1 MRTFMLRLY
10 EDKVPAGHAPAYLP
24 KAPRSVYVVAGGVT
38 IEFPQGCQYQ
48 GPDSAW
54 IGEEQIALVGGE
66 ENAVLWRWELV
77 APDAAPGS
85 IRSAPGVKSVLKLQ
99 QEIELDEQFDWL
111 IRCDRVDFPPGGVA
125 LTHVHQGPGIRCCLK
140 GEITIETQGK
150 TTVHPAGSAW
160 FELGHAPVLAPTT
173 EASDTTFIRCFILPQ
188 GCRLRS
194 SIRYV
199 LPEDAGK
206 PKRQHYHVY
215 GERMLSLP

>member
-1 MRTFMLRLY
+1 MRSFIIRLY
-10 EDKVPAGHAPAYLP
+10 EDRIPAGHAPVYLP
-24 KAPRSVYVVAGGVT
+24 RMPRSVYVVQGGITV
-38 IEFPQGCQYQ
+38 EFSDGTQHQRQ
-48 GPDSAW
+48 ESAW
-54 IGEEQIALVGGE
+54 VGQDPIALVAGE
-66 ENAVLWRWELV
+66 EDAVLWRWELV
-77 APDAAPGS
+77 APDAPAGTL
-85 IRSAPGVKSVLKLQ
+85 RSAPGATSTLKLQ
-99 QEIELDEQFDWL
+99 QEIELDSQFDWL
-111 IRCDRVDFPPGGVA
+111 MRCDRVDFPPGGVA

-173 EASDTTFIRCFILPQ
+173 EATDTSFIRCFILPQ

-194 SIRYV
+194 SLRYV

-215 GERMLSLP
+215 GERMLTLP